1 MEERDKLRFWGGTQL
16 KFGNWLNIKD
26 KRQRGIQDEK
36 RLLLQFFRRRHLF
49 PFAGGGVALRR
60 KVIS

>member
-36 RLLLQFFRRRHLF
+36 RLLLQFFRRRHLYF
-49 PFAGGGVALRR
+49 HLQEVE
-60 KVIS
+60 